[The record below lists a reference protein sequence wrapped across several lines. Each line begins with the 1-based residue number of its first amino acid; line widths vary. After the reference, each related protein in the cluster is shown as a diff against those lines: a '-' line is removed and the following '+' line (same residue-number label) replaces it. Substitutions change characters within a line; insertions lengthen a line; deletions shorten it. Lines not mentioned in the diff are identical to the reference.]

1 MPNICQQ
8 VFALFNINLTE
19 KASLIRHD
27 DLKKKSGSGIQAA
40 DGERVGRQAASGR
53 GSGGVGKFSWSTAK
67 TN

>member
-27 DLKKKSGSGIQAA
+27 DLKKKSECGIQAA
-40 DGERVGRQAASGR
+40 D
-53 GSGGVGKFSWSTAK
+53 
-67 TN
+67 